1 MVVTDVATTV
11 VAVLGK
17 RVVGVVEFLVEADGV
32 LIQGLAVHPK
42 YRRRGI
48 AHALVEHLEQV
59 ARYRGKSMLFLRTI
73 NETGN
78 RLIFARLGFVTV
90 GEQPST
96 KFEGSQS
103 EQVTEVSMQRM
114 LV

>member
-48 AHALVEHLEQV
+48 AHALVEYLEQA
-59 ARYRGKSMLFLRTI
+59 ARYRGKSMLLLRTI

-78 RLIFARLGFVTV
+78 RLIIHHKV
-90 GEQPST
+90 
-96 KFEGSQS
+96 
-103 EQVTEVSMQRM
+103 
-114 LV
+114 